1 MGKRPSIEVTVDQL
15 RVNNEAIAALAA
27 REGIYQ
33 KDGALVRVV
42 REPEDAPR
50 WVTRRRG
57 APVIHQLPGPTL
69 SEELSAAARFYRVE
83 PDDKDPEE
91 IPALPPDWCVKA
103 LLERHSYPKV
113 RHLRAVVEA
122 PILREDG
129 SILSTPGYDAATG
142 VLYEPRQ
149 SFPEVPAAPT
159 WEQVQA
165 ARDQLLDI
173 AIDFPF
179 AQECH
184 RAAWLAGLLTPF
196 ARFAYDGYTPFF
208 LVDATTAGSG
218 KGTLVDVVSVLI
230 SGGEATRMSHSPN
243 REEEEKRVASM
254 LLTGDLLICVD
265 NISKPFGSDIFDMLI
280 TGKTFSPRLLGT
292 NTMLRLTNS
301 SIWWGN
307 GNNVKIKE
315 GADTTRRTLHMRL
328 EPKEEAPDLRD
339 DFKHPNLIEHV
350 LTHRPQL
357 VTAALTILRAYMLAR
372 PTAGIKLR
380 SWKSFE
386 EWGQV
391 VRGAVVYV
399 GLPDPYEAHEL
410 FRSSS
415 DPVAFALE
423 EVMHGWRALCAE
435 LNEEAVTLNDAVEAM
450 AEDLEYKRRTPGHR
464 ARFARL
470 LCGLGEILRLG
481 TNQVPSVRDLQYL
494 FRTYRGRIVSG
505 MRLDA
510 CSRDRVKGLRW
521 MVVSG

>member
-1 MGKRPSIEVTVDQL
+1 MSRRPAIEVTVDQL
-15 RVNNEAIAALAA
+15 RVNNEAIEALAA

-42 REPEDAPR
+42 REPEDAPK

-83 PDDKDPEE
+83 QDDKEREE
-91 IPALPPDWCVKA
+91 LPCLPPDWCVKG
-103 LLERHSYPKV
+103 LLERHSYSKV

-129 SILSTPGYDAATG
+129 SILCRPGYDQATG

-149 SFPEVPAAPT
+149 SFPAVPDSPM

-165 ARDQLLDI
+165 ARDALLDL
-173 AIDFPF
+173 AVDFPF
-179 AQECH
+179 AKECH

-196 ARFAYDGYTPFF
+196 ARFAYEGYTPFF

-218 KGTLVDVVSVLI
+218 KGTLVDVVSVLV
-230 SGGEATRMSHSPN
+230 SGGEATRMSHSPS

-280 TGKTFSPRLLGT
+280 TGKTFSPQLLGT

-328 EPKEEAPDLRD
+328 EPKEEAPDLREN
-339 DFKHPNLIEHV
+339 FKHPNLIEHV
-350 LTHRPQL
+350 LRNRPQL
-357 VTAALTILRAYMLAR
+357 VAAALTILRGYMLVR
-372 PTAGIKLR
+372 ETEGLR
-380 SWKSFE
+380 LRAWKSFE
-386 EWGQV
+386 EWGQI

-399 GLPDPYEAHEL
+399 GMPDPYEAHDL
-410 FRSSS
+410 FRRSS

-423 EVMHGWRALCAE
+423 EVMHGWLALCGE

-464 ARFARL
+464 ARSARL
-470 LCGLGEILRLG
+470 LSVLCEMLRLG
-481 TNQVPSVRDLQYL
+481 AHQVPSVRDLQYL

-510 CSRDRVKGLRW
+510 CSKDRVKGLRW
-521 MVVSG
+521 KVVSG

>member
-1 MGKRPSIEVTVDQL
+1 MPQHHPR
-15 RVNNEAIAALAA
+15 RV
-27 REGIYQ
+27 
-33 KDGALVRVV
+33 
-42 REPEDAPR
+42 
-50 WVTRRRG
+50 
-57 APVIHQLPGPTL
+57 
-69 SEELSAAARFYRVE
+69 AAAR
-83 PDDKDPEE
+83 
-91 IPALPPDWCVKA
+91 LG
-103 LLERHSYPKV
+103 LLQ
-113 RHLRAVVEA
+113 
-122 PILREDG
+122 ILREDG
-129 SILSTPGYDAATG
+129 SILDTPGYDAATG

-149 SFPEVPAAPT
+149 SFPEVPTAPT
-159 WEQVQA
+159 WEQVEA

-173 AIDFPF
+173 AVDFPF

-196 ARFAYDGYTPFF
+196 ARFAYEGYTPFF

-218 KGTLVDVVSVLI
+218 KGTLVDVVSVLV
-230 SGGEATRMSHSPN
+230 SGGEATRMSHSPS

-380 SWKSFE
+380 SWKSFD

-423 EVMHGWRALCAE
+423 ETVAPDWLVTVDANSRHRPRPAPTGRCATAGGTPPRHPPAPPRTGWAPGTRSPDGSAGTGWPRRATTAT
-435 LNEEAVTLNDAVEAM
+435 AP
-450 AEDLEYKRRTPGHR
+450 RRPPPHPRR
-464 ARFARL
+464 APASA
-470 LCGLGEILRLG
+470 G
-481 TNQVPSVRDLQYL
+481 TA
-494 FRTYRGRIVSG
+494 G
-505 MRLDA
+505 
-510 CSRDRVKGLRW
+510 
-521 MVVSG
+521 